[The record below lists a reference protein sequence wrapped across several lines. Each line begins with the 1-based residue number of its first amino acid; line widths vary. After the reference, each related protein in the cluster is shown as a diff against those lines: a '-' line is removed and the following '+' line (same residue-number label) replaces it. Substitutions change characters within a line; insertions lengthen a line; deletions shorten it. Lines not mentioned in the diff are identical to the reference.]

1 MSEAV
6 YGNLPERRHRT
17 GLLFVFSAGVLWSS
31 IGLCIRLIENASV
44 WQILFYRSISLT
56 ILLFIVIWL
65 RTRQNPLR
73 LAFEAGTPAIIGAL
87 ALVIAYT
94 GGIYAIQ
101 ATSVAN
107 ALLLFAAAPFF
118 AALLGWL
125 VLGEPVRRATG
136 VAIVAAIVGIA
147 IMVSDQSSSGALGG
161 AHSGALGGNLAALV
175 SALGFAVF
183 TITLRWRQ
191 TSEMLPSVLLSG
203 IFAIVLMALICW
215 QLEQTLI
222 LSRNDGMISA
232 GMGFF
237 QIGAGLVL
245 FTLGSKTVPAAELV
259 LLSMSEVL
267 LGPLWVWLFLGET
280 ASNNTLAGG
289 LVLLC
294 AIVGNAFSSTRRRAP
309 PIPGP

>member
-1 MSEAV
+1 MS
-6 YGNLPERRHRT
+6 
-17 GLLFVFSAGVLWSS
+17 
-31 IGLCIRLIENASV
+31 
-44 WQILFYRSISLT
+44 
-56 ILLFIVIWL
+56 
-65 RTRQNPLR
+65 
-73 LAFEAGTPAIIGAL
+73 AIIGAL

-118 AALLGWL
+118 AAVLGWL

-136 VAIVAAIVGIA
+136 IAIVVAIAGIA
-147 IMVSDQSSSGALGG
+147 IMVSGQSSSGALGG
-161 AHSGALGGNLAALV
+161 ELGGNLAGLV

-183 TITLRWRQ
+183 TIALRWRQ
-191 TSEMLPSVLLSG
+191 TSEMLPSVFLSG
-203 IFAIVLMALICW
+203 IFAIILMGLICW
-215 QLEQTLI
+215 QLDLTLI
-222 LSRNDGMISA
+222 LSPNDGLISA
-232 GMGFF
+232 GMGIF

-280 ASNNTLAGG
+280 AGVNTLTGG
-289 LVLLC
+289 AVLLC
-294 AIVGNAFSSTRRRAP
+294 AIAGNTFSSTRRRPP
-309 PIPGP
+309 PILGP

>member
-6 YGNLPERRHRT
+6 YGNLADRSHRT
-17 GLLFVFSAGVLWSS
+17 GLLFVFSAGVLWST
-31 IGLCIRLIENASV
+31 IGLCIRLIEDASV

-56 ILLFIVIWL
+56 LLLFVVIWL
-65 RTRQNPLR
+65 RTQKNPFR
-73 LAFEAGTPAIIGAL
+73 LAFEAGIPSVVGAL

-94 GGIYAIQ
+94 GCIYAIQ

-118 AALLGWL
+118 AAVLGWL

-136 VAIVAAIVGIA
+136 IAIVTAICGIA
-147 IMVSDQSSSGALGG
+147 IMVTDQSSTGGLG
-161 AHSGALGGNLAALV
+161 GALGGNLAALV

-183 TITLRWRQ
+183 TVALRWRQ
-191 TSEMLPSVLLSG
+191 TSEMLPSVFLSG
-203 IFAIVLMALICW
+203 VFAIILMGLICW
-215 QLEQTLI
+215 QLDLTLI
-222 LSRNDGMISA
+222 LSPNDGLISA
-232 GMGFF
+232 GMGIF

-267 LGPLWVWLFLGET
+267 LGPLWVWIFLGET
-280 ASNNTLAGG
+280 ASVNTLTGG

-294 AIVGNAFSSTRRRAP
+294 AIAGNAFSSTRRRPP
-309 PIPGP
+309 PILGP